1 VILLSSEE
9 RLPDTNE
16 VLLQGQIVNLY
27 ETANVTLVTLRVISQ
42 GEREE
47 YIFYPRTVFFDP
59 LRDDCRQYAVRDRVQ
74 IHGYVSQSRPSNDR
88 VYPQS
93 LIGRSITPAVDGMQS
108 AFGLTGDAV
117 MGTFPID
124 YDQFKMVGTV
134 NDVHVGTKNNISFT
148 LSMNT
153 DGRKRFVPLVMF
165 QTETFNPLP
174 LLVPGKRLAVVGHYR
189 TTKQR
194 NSRGKMA
201 SLESAVA
208 CAIAEA

>member
-1 VILLSSEE
+1 MSSEE

-93 LIGRSITPAVDGMQS
+93 L
-108 AFGLTGDAV
+108 
-117 MGTFPID
+117 ID